1 MSLPII
7 YFSVFLFAIIFFDA
21 LIRLLLTSFARKKY
35 INYRV
40 QLLEGDLDRKA
51 VYERMLKE
59 RAVDYGNNSSLFATI
74 RRFVSQANIKL
85 TMSRVVL
92 YVIGVFFAI
101 YVVVGYFGGSPLYAL
116 IAGSAGTAVI
126 AFLYVARTRTV
137 RINRFLVQLPE
148 AIDIMIRSLSAGHPL
163 PTSVSLVAREMP
175 DPIGTEF
182 GLMSDEMTYGT
193 DIDSATRNMVTRVGA
208 DDLNFLAVSLSVQRG
223 SGGNL
228 TEILR
233 NLSDMLRKR
242 VMMKAKIKA
251 ISAEGRW
258 TAWFMMFFP
267 FYLYLLINFL
277 APKYFDPIWDSGYG
291 NIIVTAGLII
301 MLFGMIIIRKIV
313 NFDF

>member
-7 YFSVFLFAIIFFDA
+7 YFSVFLFAIIFFDTV
-21 LIRLLLTSFARKKY
+21 IRLLLTSVERKKH

-40 QLLEGDLDRKA
+40 QLLEGNLDRKA

-59 RAVDYGNNSSLFATI
+59 RAVDYGADASMLATI
-74 RRFVSQANIKL
+74 RRYVSQANIKL
-85 TMSRVVL
+85 TMSRVIL
-92 YVIGVFFAI
+92 YTVGVFFAI
-101 YVVVGYFGGSPLYAL
+101 YVVVGYFGGTPLYGL
-116 IAGSAGTAVI
+116 IAGIVGTVAI
-126 AFLYVARTRTV
+126 ALLYVTRTRSN
-137 RINRFLVQLPE
+137 RITRFLTQLPD

-175 DPIGTEF
+175 DPVGTEF

-193 DIDSATRNMVTRVGA
+193 DIDTATRNMVTRVGA

-242 VMMKAKIKA
+242 TMMKAKIKA

-267 FYLYLLINFL
+267 FYLYLLIDFL
-277 APKYFDPIWDSGYG
+277 APKYFDPIWESGYG
-291 NIIVTAGLII
+291 SIIVTVGLVI
-301 MLFGMIIIRKIV
+301 MLFGMVIIRKIV